1 MAITIT
7 SPSYGFTNRFPL
19 LTISGTAGG
28 RALVSLTLDGMTLL
42 DNEVYFLDASGQAVL
57 RGLGDL
63 FEKYFYDASYDI
75 RKFAMNAVLKVVEG
89 GITAT
94 KSFTVYFCRSY
105 VGGDAMTPDMLRAM
119 PLTRSRI
126 KHTLSLASEYLSFIS
141 TSGKKVM
148 CDITVLNASGVLQTK
163 TVSLYTFS
171 SSDRYQTVDASA
183 VAVRALADAGVRVLF
198 WDVYVSGNPDGAVR
212 YVLDTDGSFAPTTFV
227 YQNCFGGIESFVAR
241 GIRKDELQAERETG
255 TLGGRAL
262 ITKQA
267 MLRSYTVNT
276 GGLADG
282 QKEALIDLLSSYS
295 LMVLEGGVALPVIV
309 DGQNASMHNYRSK
322 LPTAEF
328 TYSHSTRNLTI
339 YRYDKGRG
347 IFDYT
352 FDNSFN

>member
-7 SPSYGFTNRFPL
+7 NPSYGFTNRFPP
-19 LTISGTAGG
+19 LTISGTAGV
-28 RALVSLTLDGMTLL
+28 RLLISLTLDGMTLL
-42 DNEVYFLDASGQAVL
+42 DNEVYHADASGQIVL

-75 RKFAMNAVLKVVEG
+75 RKFAMNAVLKVLEG
-89 GITAT
+89 SSATT

-105 VGGDAMTPDMLRAM
+105 VGGDALTPDMIRAM
-119 PLTRSRI
+119 PLTRSRM
-126 KHTLSLASEYLSFIS
+126 KHTLSMAYEYLSFVS
-141 TSGKKVM
+141 TSGKNVM
-148 CDITVLNASGVLQTK
+148 CDITSLNASGVLQTK

-171 SSDRYQTVDASA
+171 SSDRFQTVDVSA
-183 VAVRALADAGVRVLF
+183 GAIRILSGALPLF
-198 WDVYVSGNPDGAVR
+198 WDVYVSGNKDGAVR
-212 YVLDTDGSFAPTTFV
+212 YVLDTDGSFTPTTFI
-227 YQNCFGGIESFVAR
+227 YQNCFGGVESFVSR

-262 ITKQA
+262 ITKQT

-276 GGLADG
+276 GTLADG

-322 LPTAEF
+322 LPAAEF